1 MKKILTLTVNP
12 AIDKSTTVQ
21 GIKPNSKL
29 RCSRPFYNAGG
40 GGINVSRAVKKL
52 GGESLALYMAGGPT
66 GTLLQDLIREEGVE
80 QQQIELKEWTRENL
94 AVVDTTTEQQYRFGM
109 PGPEVSE
116 KEWQSALDN
125 LEQKLGEEDYL
136 VASGSL
142 SPGIPDD
149 FYGRVAEIARKR
161 KARLILDTSGDALL
175 KGVKNGVYLL
185 KPNLGEL
192 SALSGEKSLSSLK
205 LETIGRR
212 LLRDGTC
219 EVLVVSLGEK
229 GAILLTHDSC
239 EHIPAPAVHKKS
251 TIGAG
256 DSMVAG
262 MVLSLA
268 QGRSLSEMARYG
280 VACGTAATTKEGTQ
294 LCTKKDA
301 DELYDWIKMQPRMA
315 D

>member
-12 AIDKSTTVQ
+12 AIDKSTSVQ
-21 GIKPNSKL
+21 GIRPNSKL

-40 GGINVSRAVKKL
+40 GGINVSRAIKKL
-52 GGESLALYMAGGPT
+52 GGESLSIYMAGGPPAS
-66 GTLLQDLIREEGVE
+66 LLKDLIEEESVE
-80 QQQIELKEWTRENL
+80 QHQIETKEWTRENL

-109 PGPEVSE
+109 PGPEVTE
-116 KEWQSALDN
+116 KEWREALEI

-142 SPGIPDD
+142 CPGIPDD
-149 FYGRVAEIARKR
+149 FYGKVAEIARKK
-161 KARLILDTSGDALL
+161 KARLILDTSGEALL
-175 KGVKNGVYLL
+175 KGVKDGVYLL

-205 LETIGRR
+205 LETIGRK
-212 LLRDGTC
+212 LLREGTC

-229 GAILLTHDSC
+229 GAILLTQDAC

-268 QGRSLSEMARYG
+268 MGRSLSDVARYG

-301 DELYDWIKMQPRMA
+301 DELYEWIKMQPRMA